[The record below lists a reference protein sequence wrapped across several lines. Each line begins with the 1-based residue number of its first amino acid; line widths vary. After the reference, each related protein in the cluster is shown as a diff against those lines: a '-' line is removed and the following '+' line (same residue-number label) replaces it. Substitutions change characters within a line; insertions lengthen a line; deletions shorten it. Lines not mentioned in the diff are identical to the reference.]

1 MNQYETVKML
11 KEVYQSS
18 KTAMDAISMLMSK
31 TDSAEFRESLKA
43 QLDEYHDIADQ
54 AVMQLYGYRELPEDM
69 DVFTKLGLWSSV
81 QMNTVTNKNVD
92 HMAEIMISGSTMGI
106 IDMTRF
112 VRSDKDIDGYAV
124 ELGNRLIDV
133 EQKNIDIMRRFL

>member
-11 KEVYQSS
+11 KEIYQSA
-18 KTAMDAISMLMSK
+18 KTAMDAISLLMSR
-31 TDSAEFRESLKA
+31 TDSPQFRAVLKN

-54 AVMQLYGYRELPEDM
+54 SVMQLYGYRELPD
-69 DVFTKLGLWSSV
+69 DSGVFSKLGLWSSV

-112 VRSDKDIDGYAV
+112 VHSDKDIDGYAM
-124 ELGNRLIDV
+124 ELGNRLISV